1 MLRMTR
7 DIMDETLVTPIDKT
21 LEKNK
26 CLRMLRRTLNVM
38 DETLVTLM
46 DKAL

>member
-1 MLRMTR
+1 MRL
-7 DIMDETLVTPIDKT
+7 LVTPIDKT

-26 CLRMLRRTLNVM
+26 CLRMFKRTLNVM